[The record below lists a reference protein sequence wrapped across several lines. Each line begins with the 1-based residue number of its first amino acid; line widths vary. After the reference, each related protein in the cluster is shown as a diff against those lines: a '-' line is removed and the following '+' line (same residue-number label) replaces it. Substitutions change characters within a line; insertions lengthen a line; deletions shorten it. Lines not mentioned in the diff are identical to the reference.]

1 MDEYVN
7 TGVYLRILWDELRY
21 NMELQ
26 LSKKGYHD
34 VTPSHGWVLYNT
46 KASGSRITELAA
58 MAKITKQSMSALAGQ
73 MEEAGYIKRKP
84 DPSDK
89 RASLFVLTSKGKK
102 MKELGQMI
110 NKEFEKQYDRDT
122 DHYKNQTQQTLWDEK
137 LDDLLK

>member
-26 LSKKGYHD
+26 LSKKGYQD

-46 KASGSRITELAA
+46 KDAGSRITELAA

-89 RASLFVLTSKGKK
+89 RASLFVLTVKGKK

-110 NKEFEKQYDRDT
+110 NKEFEKQWQ
-122 DHYKNQTQQTLWDEK
+122 KK
-137 LDDLLK
+137 LGDKDYNTFRELLQKLSTTNI

>member
-26 LSKKGYHD
+26 LNKKGYHD
-34 VTPSHGWVLYNT
+34 VTPSHGWVLYNV
-46 KASGSRITELAA
+46 KDSGSRITELATL
-58 MAKITKQSMSALAGQ
+58 AKITKQSMSALAGQ

-89 RASLFVLTSKGKK
+89 RATLFVLTSKGKK
-102 MKELGQMI
+102 MKEAGQTI
-110 NKEFEKQYDRDT
+110 NREYEKQWQKKLGDKDY
-122 DHYKNQTQQTLWDEK
+122 HTLRLLLQK
-137 LDDLLK
+137 LSENDV